1 MKNAIFTLALFLAF
15 SFTSSAQKGKWVEL
29 FNGKNLEGWKISEN
43 PSSFS
48 VVDGT
53 IKIDGP
59 RAHAFYDGS
68 VGNHDFKNFELMV
81 EVKTMPKANSG
92 IFIHTTYQENGWP
105 NKGYE
110 VQVNQ
115 SHGDWRKSGSLYSF
129 NDVREVYVQDGEWYT
144 YHIIVNG
151 DQATV
156 KINDQ
161 VVMEYD
167 ESEDANRPA
176 NAGEKKFDRGT
187 IALQAHD
194 PESVIYYRSVKIKLL
209 D

>member
-1 MKNAIFTLALFLAF
+1 MKNIFVLLFLSLLSF
-15 SFTSSAQKGKWVEL
+15 STFAQKGKWVEL
-29 FNGKNLEGWKISEN
+29 FNGKDLEGWKLSEN

-48 VVDGT
+48 VVDKT
-53 IKIDGP
+53 IKVDGP
-59 RAHAFYDGS
+59 RAHAFYDGP
-68 VGNHDFKNFELMV
+68 VGNHDFKNFELKI

-92 IFIHTTYQENGWP
+92 IFIHTAYQESGWP
-105 NKGYE
+105 GKGYE

-129 NDVREVYVQDGEWYT
+129 NDVRDVYVNDGEWYT
-144 YHIIVNG
+144 YHILVNG
-151 DQATV
+151 DKATV
-156 KINDQ
+156 KINDK

-167 ESEDANRPA
+167 ESEDSKRPA
-176 NAGEKKFDRGT
+176 NAGDKKFSSGT

-194 PESVIYYRSVKIKLL
+194 PESVIFYRSVKVKIL

>member
-1 MKNAIFTLALFLAF
+1 MKNLLAF
-15 SFTSSAQKGKWVEL
+15 VFVFLFSISGFAQKGKWIEL

-43 PSSFS
+43 QASFS
-48 VVDGT
+48 VVDKT
-53 IKIDGP
+53 IKVDGP
-59 RAHAFYDGS
+59 RAHAFYAGP
-68 VGNHDFKNFELMV
+68 VGIHDFKNFELKV

-92 IFIHTTYQENGWP
+92 IFIHTAYQETGWP

-129 NDVREVYVQDGEWYT
+129 NDVREVYVNDEEWYT

-151 DQATV
+151 DKATV
-156 KINDQ
+156 KINDK

-167 ESEDANRPA
+167 ESEDQNRPA

>member
-1 MKNAIFTLALFLAF
+1 MKKLFCLLALISF
-15 SFTSSAQKGKWVEL
+15 SLTAPAQSGDWVEL
-29 FNGKNLEGWKISEN
+29 FNGKNMDGWKISEN
-43 PSSFS
+43 PTSFS
-48 VVDGT
+48 IEENTLKVA
-53 IKIDGP
+53 GP
-59 RAHAFYDGS
+59 RGHAFYDGP
-68 VGNHDFKNFELMV
+68 VGNHDFENFELMV

-92 IFIHTTYQENGWP
+92 IFIHTVYQETGWP

-110 VQVNQ
+110 IQVNQ

-129 NDVREVYVQDGEWYT
+129 NDVREVYVSDGEWYT
-144 YHIIVNG
+144 YHIIVKG

-156 KINDQ
+156 KINEK

-167 ESEDANRPA
+167 ESEDKNRPA

>member
-1 MKNAIFTLALFLAF
+1 MKKLFCLLALFSF
-15 SFTSSAQKGKWVEL
+15 SLTAPAQSGDWIEL
-29 FNGKNLEGWKISEN
+29 FNGKNMDGWKISEN
-43 PSSFS
+43 PASFS
-48 VVDGT
+48 IEDNT
-53 IKIDGP
+53 LKIAGP
-59 RAHAFYDGS
+59 RGHAFYDGP
-68 VGNHDFKNFELMV
+68 VGNHDFENFELKV

-92 IFIHTTYQENGWP
+92 IFIHTVYQETGWP

-110 VQVNQ
+110 IQVNQ

-129 NDVREVYVQDGEWYT
+129 NDVKEVYVSDGEWYT
-144 YHIIVNG
+144 YHIIVKG

-156 KINDQ
+156 KINDK

-167 ESEDANRPA
+167 ESEDKNRPA

-194 PESVIYYRSVKIKLL
+194 PESVIYYRSVKIKIL

>member
-1 MKNAIFTLALFLAF
+1 MKNIFVLLFLSLLSF
-15 SFTSSAQKGKWVEL
+15 STFAQKGKWVEL
-29 FNGKNLEGWKISEN
+29 FNGKDLEGWKLSEN

-48 VVDGT
+48 VVDKT

-59 RAHAFYDGS
+59 RAHAFYDGP
-68 VGNHDFKNFELMV
+68 VGNHDFKNFELKI

-92 IFIHTTYQENGWP
+92 IFIHTAYQESGWP
-105 NKGYE
+105 GKGYE

-129 NDVREVYVQDGEWYT
+129 NDVRDVYVNDGEWYT
-144 YHIIVNG
+144 YHILVNG
-151 DQATV
+151 DKATV
-156 KINDQ
+156 KINDK

-167 ESEDANRPA
+167 ESEDSKRPA
-176 NAGEKKFDRGT
+176 NAGDKKFSSGT

-194 PESVIYYRSVKIKLL
+194 PESVIFYRSVKVKIL

>member
-1 MKNAIFTLALFLAF
+1 MKNLFVILLF
-15 SFTSSAQKGKWVEL
+15 SSLSFSSYAQKGKWVEL
-29 FNGKNLEGWKISEN
+29 FNGKDLEGWKVSEN

-48 VVDGT
+48 VVDKT
-53 IKIDGP
+53 IKVDGP
-59 RAHAFYDGS
+59 RAHAFYDGP
-68 VGNHDFKNFELMV
+68 VGNHDFKNFELKV

-92 IFIHTTYQENGWP
+92 IFIHTAYQETGWP

-115 SHGDWRKSGSLYSF
+115 THGDWRKSGSLYSF
-129 NDVREVYVQDGEWYT
+129 NDVRDVYVNDGEWYT

-156 KINDQ
+156 KINDK

-167 ESEDANRPA
+167 ESEDSKRPA
-176 NAGEKKFDRGT
+176 NAGDKKFHKGT

-194 PESVIYYRSVKIKLL
+194 PESVIFYRSVKIKIL

>member
-1 MKNAIFTLALFLAF
+1 MKKLFCLLALFFF
-15 SFTSSAQKGKWVEL
+15 SLTAPAQSGDWVEL
-29 FNGKNLEGWKISEN
+29 FNGKNMDGWKISEN
-43 PSSFS
+43 PTSFS
-48 VVDGT
+48 IEENTLKVA
-53 IKIDGP
+53 GP
-59 RAHAFYDGS
+59 RGHAFYDGP
-68 VGNHDFKNFELMV
+68 VGNHDFENFELMV

-92 IFIHTTYQENGWP
+92 IFIHTVYQETGWP

-110 VQVNQ
+110 IQVNQ

-129 NDVREVYVQDGEWYT
+129 NDVREVYVSDGEWYT
-144 YHIIVNG
+144 YHIIVKG

-156 KINDQ
+156 KINEK

-167 ESEDANRPA
+167 ESEDKNRPA

>member
-1 MKNAIFTLALFLAF
+1 MKNLFVFILVSCLSF
-15 SFTSSAQKGKWVEL
+15 SSFAQKGKWVEL
-29 FNGKNLEGWKISEN
+29 FNGKDLEGWKISEN

-48 VVDGT
+48 VVDKT
-53 IKIDGP
+53 IKVDGP
-59 RAHAFYDGS
+59 RAHAFYDGP
-68 VGNHDFKNFELMV
+68 VGNHDFKNFELKV

-92 IFIHTTYQENGWP
+92 IFIHTAYQETGWP
-105 NKGYE
+105 GKGYE

-115 SHGDWRKSGSLYSF
+115 THGDWRKSGSLYSF
-129 NDVREVYVQDGEWYT
+129 NDVRDVYVSDGEWYT

-151 DQATV
+151 DKATV
-156 KINDQ
+156 KINDK

-167 ESEDANRPA
+167 ESEDSKRTA
-176 NAGEKKFDRGT
+176 NAGDKKFDRGT

-194 PESVIYYRSVKIKLL
+194 PESVIFYRSVKIKVL

>member
-1 MKNAIFTLALFLAF
+1 MKNIFVLLFLSLLSF
-15 SFTSSAQKGKWVEL
+15 STFAQKGKWVEL
-29 FNGKNLEGWKISEN
+29 FNGKDLEGWKLSEN

-48 VVDGT
+48 VVDKT
-53 IKIDGP
+53 IKVDGP
-59 RAHAFYDGS
+59 RAHAFYDGP
-68 VGNHDFKNFELMV
+68 VGNHDFKNFELKV

-92 IFIHTTYQENGWP
+92 IFIHTVYQESGWP
-105 NKGYE
+105 GKGYE

-129 NDVREVYVQDGEWYT
+129 NDVRDVYVNDGEWYT
-144 YHIIVNG
+144 YHILVNG
-151 DQATV
+151 DRATV
-156 KINDQ
+156 KINDK

-167 ESEDANRPA
+167 ESEDSKRPA
-176 NAGEKKFDRGT
+176 NAGDKKFSSGT

-194 PESVIYYRSVKIKLL
+194 PESVIFYRSVKVKIL

>member
-1 MKNAIFTLALFLAF
+1 MKNLLSLF
-15 SFTSSAQKGKWVEL
+15 SFFLIFFSAQSQTGQWIEL
-29 FNGKNLEGWKISEN
+29 FNGKDLEGWEISEN

-48 VVDGT
+48 VVDGM
-53 IKIDGP
+53 IKVDGP
-59 RAHAFYDGS
+59 RAHAFYQGP
-68 VGNHDFKNFELMV
+68 VGNHDFKDFELLV

-92 IFIHTTYQENGWP
+92 IFIHTQYQESGWP

-110 VQVNQ
+110 IQVNQ
-115 SHGDWRKSGSLYSF
+115 SHSDWRKSGSLYSF
-129 NDVREVYVQDGEWYT
+129 NDVRDVYVEDGEWYT
-144 YHIIVNG
+144 YHIIVKG

-156 KINDQ
+156 KINDRI
-161 VVMEYD
+161 VMEYD
-167 ESEDANRPA
+167 ESEDSNRPE
-176 NAGEKKFDRGT
+176 NAGMKEFDRGT